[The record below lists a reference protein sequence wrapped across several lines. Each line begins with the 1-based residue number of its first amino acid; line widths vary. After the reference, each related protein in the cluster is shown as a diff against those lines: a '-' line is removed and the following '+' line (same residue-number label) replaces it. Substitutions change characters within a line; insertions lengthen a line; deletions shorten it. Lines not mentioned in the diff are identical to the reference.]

1 MDMAEKVASL
11 EVAQARLEERVEQLE
26 DWRRKT
32 NGHLERIES
41 RLNGIGWGIAATLGG
56 VVVQLL
62 LRLAGR

>member
-11 EVAQARLEERVEQLE
+11 EVAQARLEERVSDIE

-32 NGHLERIES
+32 NGHLERIEA

-56 VVVQLL
+56 VVVDLI
-62 LRLAGR
+62 LRIAGR